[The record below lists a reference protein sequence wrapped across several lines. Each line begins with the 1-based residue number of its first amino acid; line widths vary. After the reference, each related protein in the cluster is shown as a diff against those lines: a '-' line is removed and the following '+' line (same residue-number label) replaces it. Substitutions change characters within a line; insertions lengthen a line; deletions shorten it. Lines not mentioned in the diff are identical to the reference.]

1 MIDLAPEQEAAVQA
15 QAQSRGLTVQEWL
28 SQVVRNALTRE
39 PHPAVP
45 PKPCKTGWGTL
56 AQYGPAPSQEKI
68 AENRRE
74 MFRGFPRDIE

>member
-28 SQVVRNALTRE
+28 SQVVNNALTRE

-45 PKPCKTGWGTL
+45 PKSRKTGWGTL
-56 AQYGPAPSQEKI
+56 APYGPAPSQEEI
-68 AENRRE
+68 VENRRE
-74 MFRGFPRDIE
+74 MFRSFPRDVA